1 MRNPANV
8 QRTSWLPGALVLAA
22 AAGFALAAGLLLG
35 ARSLPLYLGLGL
47 GGLLMGGWAEEIWAK
62 RRAAPTPRRS
72 RAKLKVI
79 QGGKH
84 DYDLADDDSTDS
96 QRYLM

>member
-1 MRNPANV
+1 MPTTPPFRRP
-8 QRTSWLPGALVLAA
+8 SWLPGALVLAA
-22 AAGFALAAGLLLG
+22 AAGTALALGLVLGTRSWLLHLGFFAGTLLLAG
-35 ARSLPLYLGLGL
+35 WIDDLWARRERP
-47 GGLLMGGWAEEIWAK
+47 
-62 RRAAPTPRRS
+62 APKKS

>member
-1 MRNPANV
+1 MPTMPPV
-8 QRTSWLPGALVLAA
+8 QRAAWLPGALILAA
-22 AAGFALAAGLLLG
+22 AVGLALAAGFVLG
-35 ARSLPLYLGLGL
+35 ARSWPLYLGLAV
-47 GGLLMGGWAEEIWAK
+47 GGLLVAGWAEDFWT
-62 RRAAPTPRRS
+62 RRRRPAPRKT

>member
-1 MRNPANV
+1 MRTRVTLRRVP
-8 QRTSWLPGALVLAA
+8 WLPGALVLAA
-22 AAGFALAAGLLLG
+22 ALAAGALLGAVLG
-35 ARSLPLYLGLGL
+35 ARSWSLYLGLSIAA
-47 GGLLMGGWAEEIWAK
+47 LLAMGWAERLWA
-62 RRAAPTPRRS
+62 RYRAPVPRRV
-72 RAKLKVI
+72 RTKLKVI

>member
-1 MRNPANV
+1 MRTPAQL

-22 AAGFALAAGLLLG
+22 AACFAVAAGFLLG
-35 ARSLPLYLGLGL
+35 VRSLPLYLGLAL
-47 GGLLMGGWAEEIWAK
+47 GGLLMGGWAEEIWNK
-62 RRAAPTPRRS
+62 RRAPPPRRS

-84 DYDLADDDSTDS
+84 DSDLADDDSTDS

>member
-1 MRNPANV
+1 MRTPAPL
-8 QRTSWLPGALVLAA
+8 QRTSWLPGALVLVA

-35 ARSLPLYLGLGL
+35 VRSLPLYLGLAL
-47 GGLLMGGWAEEIWAK
+47 GGLLLGGWAEDIWSK
-62 RRAAPTPRRS
+62 RRSPPPRRS

>member
-1 MRNPANV
+1 MPTPPPL
-8 QRTSWLPGALVLAA
+8 QRASWLPGALVLAA
-22 AAGFALAAGLLLG
+22 AAGSALILGLVLGVSSWRLYLGIFLAGLLL
-35 ARSLPLYLGLGL
+35 A
-47 GGLLMGGWAEEIWAK
+47 GWTEQIWS
-62 RRAAPTPRRS
+62 RHRAPVPRRS
-72 RAKLKVI
+72 RARLKVI